1 MSVARESTDV
11 RYYRIVYP
19 AFSVLVI
26 LSSSPSSRDKDL
38 FLLSV
43 VAALARRL
51 IDLRVHAN
59 VSSISRVLGRRLMTA
74 TRKLA
79 ATRLPGESVA
89 DSAAELDPES
99 LGLGP
104 FSHSFATLVP
114 TYGEGIFGMLDTMGF
129 GDFGVGDLFG
139 DQ

>member
-1 MSVARESTDV
+1 M
-11 RYYRIVYP
+11 
-19 AFSVLVI
+19 
-26 LSSSPSSRDKDL
+26 

-79 ATRLPGESVA
+79 ATRLPSE
-89 DSAAELDPES
+89 SAADRPAGVDPDA

-104 FSHSFATLVP
+104 FSNSLADILP
-114 TYGEGIFGMLDTMGF
+114 GYGEGIFGMLDTMGF
-129 GDFGVGDLFG
+129 GDMGVGDLFG